1 MATYNGGN
9 YIFRQLS
16 SILEQLSDGDEVVIV
31 DDCSTDNTIDQIRGI
46 NDSRIKL
53 YINNRNMREVYSFG
67 HALGLAKN
75 PIIFL
80 SDQDDIWMQN
90 KVSTMLKTIELSGCA
105 LATSNF
111 EWIDY
116 DEQVIDLPFD
126 GVSERTSK
134 LFLKNIIDIYIG
146 RTNYFGCAMAMNS
159 SIKRIVLP
167 IPQFVESHDLWIA
180 LAGNILRS
188 NVHLD
193 AQLFKK
199 RKHLSNLTSTV
210 STRNIYKKLISRI
223 IFTISIFILLLRIY
237 KLKK

>member
-1 MATYNGGN
+1 M
-9 YIFRQLS
+9 
-16 SILEQLSDGDEVVIV
+16 QLSDGDEVGIV
-31 DDCSTDNTIDQIRGI
+31 DDCSTDNTIDQIRDI

-53 YINNRNMREVYSFG
+53 YVNNKNMREVYSFG
-67 HALGLAKN
+67 HALELAKN
-75 PIIFL
+75 SIIFL
-80 SDQDDIWMQN
+80 SDQDDIWRPN
-90 KVSTMLKTIELSGCA
+90 KVSTMLKAIELSGCS
-105 LATSNF
+105 LVTSNF
-111 EWIDY
+111 EWFD
-116 DEQVIDLPFD
+116 DNDQVVNIPFD

-167 IPQFVESHDLWIA
+167 IPKFVESHDLWIA
-180 LAGNILRS
+180 FAGNILRS

-210 STRNIYKKLISRI
+210 STRSIYKKLISRI
-223 IFTISIFILLLRIY
+223 IFTISIFILLLRIN